1 MIPQD
6 QLVGGRIKALC
17 ELLGVSR
24 VRLAEMVGMSPA
36 QVSKIENGSQR
47 MSPDIAATL
56 ARRYNVPLDFFVHHD
71 PLTEAVV
78 PTFRRKARARVAEQ
92 KRAARLV
99 REAARVFSR
108 ASTESNYRPFEFTR
122 DPDLLDDVE
131 QVATEVRR
139 AGGIGPEDPVP
150 NVTRILERQGIAVI
164 NGLDPEGGDA
174 DAVTGISLP
183 TTHSQRPL
191 VAIVNSAPGAVARFT
206 LAHEAAHHIW
216 DNDLASPMTSTKDY
230 REKRAHR
237 FAGTL
242 LLPEKVVRKR
252 ITEGTTLRSY
262 LPIKADY
269 GLSVGSI
276 IFRARDL
283 GVISP
288 DRARSLQIQL
298 SSLGWR
304 DPETEPVEVAS
315 ERPLLLKQALSRV
328 TQLNGMALARYTGLP
343 AHLVRYWMQLDPE
356 PHDAPAAEVIDLS
369 ALRRRKPGLAPCPK
383 EEGQGSTS
391 PSGRAT

>member
-1 MIPQD
+1 M
-6 QLVGGRIKALC
+6 
-17 ELLGVSR
+17 
-24 VRLAEMVGMSPA
+24 
-36 QVSKIENGSQR
+36 
-47 MSPDIAATL
+47 
-56 ARRYNVPLDFFVHHD
+56 RR
-71 PLTEAVV
+71 
-78 PTFRRKARARVAEQ
+78 
-92 KRAARLV
+92 RLV
-99 REAARVFSR
+99 LADVLLHEPSYV
-108 ASTESNYRPFEFTR
+108 
-122 DPDLLDDVE
+122 LLDE
-131 QVATEVRR
+131 PT
-139 AGGIGPEDPVP
+139 
-150 NVTRILERQGIAVI
+150 

-183 TTHSQRPL
+183 TTHNQRPL
-191 VAIVNSAPGAVARFT
+191 VAIVHSAPGAVARFT

-288 DRARSLQIQL
+288 DRARSLRIQL

-304 DPETEPVEVAS
+304 DPEIEPVEVAS

-356 PHDAPAAEVIDLS
+356 PRDAPAAEVIELS
-369 ALRRRKPGLAPCPK
+369 DLRRRKLGLVPCPK

-391 PSGRAT
+391 PSGRTT